1 MIAVTGATGFI
12 GGHVAAQLVEA
23 GSAVRLLVRDRARVP
38 EALSAATEVV
48 EVDLVDLDSMRRAL
62 AGCQV
67 LYHVAGMIA
76 GRPHHLLWS
85 INRDAPRVAVEAAA
99 AAEVSR
105 VVVTSTQT
113 TIGPAGPGRV
123 ADEQT
128 PFRSLGF
135 RYIDS
140 KQAGEVAALEAGQR
154 LGVEVVVTNPA
165 YTLGAPVD
173 LTALQAPSGR
183 VIANY
188 LRGRLPMM
196 FNSVTN
202 FAGVEDVAAGHLLA
216 GERGRPGE
224 CYLLGG
230 VNLRWS
236 ELLGRVRELSGV
248 DNPVVILPPWPA
260 RQIPGP
266 TVLGREIPGL
276 VESMRLMGHDWAYSP
291 EKAQRE
297 LGYAPRP
304 IEQSI
309 ERTIEWQRG
318 LAAAGRFDGASPKA
332 VDRAAAV
339 LSRLGRQPLL
349 GRLIR

>member
-23 GSAVRLLVRDRARVP
+23 GADVRLLVRDAARVP
-38 EALSAATEVV
+38 TALSGAAGVA
-48 EVDLVDLDSMRRAL
+48 EVDLVDRESMRQAL
-62 AGCQV
+62 AGCET
-67 LYHVAGMIA
+67 LYHLAGMIA
-76 GRPHHLLWS
+76 GRPHDLLWA

-99 AAEVSR
+99 AAGVRR

-113 TIGPAGPGRV
+113 AIGPARPGEV
-123 ADEQT
+123 ADEST

-140 KQAGEVAALEAGQR
+140 KQAGEVAALEAGER
-154 LGVEVVVTNPA
+154 LGVEVVVTGPA

-173 LTALQAPSGR
+173 RTALGAPSAR
-183 VIANY
+183 VVANY
-188 LRGRLPMM
+188 LRGRLPMV
-196 FNSVTN
+196 FDGRTN

-224 CYLLGG
+224 RYLLGG

-260 RQIPGP
+260 RRIPGP
-266 TVLGREIPGL
+266 SVLGRELPGL
-276 VESMRLMGHDWAYSP
+276 LESMRMMGHDWAYSP
-291 EKAQRE
+291 EKARHE

-304 IEQSI
+304 IDESLQC
-309 ERTIEWQRG
+309 TIEWQRE
-318 LAAAGRFDGASPKA
+318 LAAAGRFEGAPRSS
-332 VDRAAAV
+332 VDAAAAV
-339 LSRLGRQPLL
+339 LSRLGRQPVL